1 MESDA
6 EDLAAPKKK
15 IRLGLPA
22 TQWITV
28 YNAHRPMKQR
38 YHYNVANTRVEQ
50 HVEKG
55 NDDGLY
61 ISSVACCTELW
72 ALIMDAGTGFAA
84 QVQLH
89 LCMLRLQVAESI
101 VPSWG
106 KAGAILHLHMQQG
119 KQLLIFFVNMG
130 PAIQLV
136 LGTAFLGIMVEP
148 CGAEQ
153 VLLVM
158 PPYAN
163 PSSALR
169 MSSRT
174 MSALQHARVSQCLS
188 SCDAFVSSLC
198 VSGV

>member
-1 MESDA
+1 MEGEA

-84 QVQLH
+84 QVWHAMQYIADTFH
-89 LCMLRLQVAESI
+89 LMPRLPRHTHAMLSNLRAQSGPVLVRL
-101 VPSWG
+101 P
-106 KAGAILHLHMQQG
+106 
-119 KQLLIFFVNMG
+119 
-130 PAIQLV
+130 
-136 LGTAFLGIMVEP
+136 
-148 CGAEQ
+148 
-153 VLLVM
+153 
-158 PPYAN
+158 
-163 PSSALR
+163 
-169 MSSRT
+169 
-174 MSALQHARVSQCLS
+174 
-188 SCDAFVSSLC
+188 
-198 VSGV
+198 